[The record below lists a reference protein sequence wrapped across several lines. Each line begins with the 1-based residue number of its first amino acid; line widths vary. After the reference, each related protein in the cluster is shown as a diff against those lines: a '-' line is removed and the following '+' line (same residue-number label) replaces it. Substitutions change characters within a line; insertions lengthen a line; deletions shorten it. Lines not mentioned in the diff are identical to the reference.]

1 MRPADANPGH
11 EVQPERAP
19 GVSSPALP
27 ADDPHRAELHDEVH
41 ARPPAQIRLPALVVS
56 VALLNE
62 GVDRATECAHLQRL
76 PGHQGL
82 QPSAL
87 AGNFLRLN
95 LALGAGQAS
104 LKYERHTEFTRYVLV
119 QPLPD
124 GVALGDHE
132 PALLQQLQLPE
143 GWLAGLPGRTMAA
156 LVLSLLPAD
165 LAQTAACMA
174 QGRRWFGDQPL
185 VASMVGNPGPA
196 PADTAVGDAAGLPVP
211 AGHSL
216 VLTDFRLRPDGF
228 EHLLL
233 LAPADTS
240 PSRAGRTAQRL
251 LELEIYRL
259 MALRGLPVAKAL
271 GPVLADSE
279 AALAGVTARL
289 EARQASEA
297 ELLDQLIQVAA
308 RVERATAE
316 HGYRFSATRAYDA
329 LVRQRLAEL
338 REKPVPGT
346 QTLGEF
352 MQRRLSPA
360 IATVASTEQRLA
372 ALSQRIERS
381 SALLRTRV
389 DISTEAQNQQLLA
402 RLTEGQQLQLNL
414 QATVEG
420 LSIAAIS
427 YYVISLVLYAAKGL
441 KAAGLPL
448 QPEMAAGALVPLVLW
463 GVWRTTRRIHA
474 RLMHPARH

>member
-1 MRPADANPGH
+1 MQPATGL
-11 EVQPERAP
+11 VSAP
-19 GVSSPALP
+19 PALP
-27 ADDPHRAELHDEVH
+27 ADDPQRAELHNEVH
-41 ARPPAQIRLPALVVS
+41 ARPPARIRLPALVLS
-56 VALLNE
+56 VAMLND
-62 GVDRATECAHLQRL
+62 GVDRATECVHLQRL
-76 PGHQGL
+76 PGHEGL
-82 QPSAL
+82 QPAAL
-87 AGNFLRLN
+87 AGNFLRLR
-95 LALGAGQAS
+95 LGPGLGS

-119 QPLPD
+119 QPLPE
-124 GVALGDHE
+124 GVALGDSE
-132 PALLQQLQLPE
+132 PALLQQLHLPE

-165 LAQTAACMA
+165 LSQGAACMA
-174 QGRRWFGDQPL
+174 QGRRWFGGRPV
-185 VASMVGNPGPA
+185 VASMVGNPGPR
-196 PADTAVGDAAGLPVP
+196 PIGGADGTGP

-216 VLTDFRLRPDGF
+216 VLTDFELRPDGF

-233 LAPADTS
+233 LAPPDTS
-240 PSRAGRTAQRL
+240 ESRAGRTAQRL

-271 GPVLADSE
+271 GPVLTDSE
-279 AALAGVTARL
+279 AALADVTARL

-316 HGYRFSATRAYDA
+316 HSYRFSATRAYDA

-372 ALSQRIERS
+372 ALAQRIERT

-402 RLTEGQQLQLNL
+402 RLTQGQQLQLNL
-414 QATVEG
+414 QTTVEG

-427 YYVISLVLYAAKGL
+427 YYVISLALYAAKGL
-441 KAAGLPL
+441 KAAGVPL
-448 QPEMAAGALVPLVLW
+448 HPEVAAGALVPLVLW

-474 RLMHPARH
+474 RLMHPEQR